1 MEMPDQEDHQTF
13 DDIVDA
19 YYQRV
24 FRGALSVTGD
34 KHLAEEIVQETF
46 LSAFRKFGTFSGKS
60 SVFRWLYAIMLNK
73 HRDHCRKIKLLK
85 RLGLGRTGAEHDR
98 TKSVKSGG
106 PSPYAELA
114 KSEKSQLLR
123 KAVYKLP
130 VKLREV
136 VAMHYFD
143 ELSLSEV
150 AEILD
155 CNLETVKSR
164 LFRSRKRLRQ
174 TLRGKLS

>member
-1 MEMPDQEDHQTF
+1 MPDQRDHQTF
-13 DDIVDA
+13 DEIVDA
-19 YYQRV
+19 YYHRM

-46 LSAFRKFGTFSGKS
+46 LSAFRKFDTFSGRS
-60 SVFRWLYAIMLNK
+60 SVFIWLYTIMLNK

-85 RLGLGRTGAEHDR
+85 RLGFVRADDGVTGSA
-98 TKSVKSGG
+98 TSGSS
-106 PSPYAELA
+106 SPYAELA
-114 KSEKSQLLR
+114 KSEKRELLR
-123 KAVYKLP
+123 EAVYKLP

-143 ELSLSEV
+143 DLSLNEV
-150 AEILD
+150 AKMLD

-174 TLRGKLS
+174 TLRGKLP

>member
-1 MEMPDQEDHQTF
+1 MPDQQDHQSF
-13 DDIVDA
+13 DEIVEL
-19 YYQRV
+19 YYERI

-46 LSAFRKFGTFSGKS
+46 LSAFRKFDTFSGRS
-60 SVFRWLYAIMLNK
+60 SVFSWLYTIMLNK
-73 HRDHCRKIKLLK
+73 HRDHCRRIKLLK
-85 RLGLGRTGAEHDR
+85 RRGFVRTGADPEP
-98 TKSVKSGG
+98 TKTVTTGS

-114 KSEKSQLLR
+114 KSEKSELLR
-123 KAVYKLP
+123 KAVYRLP
-130 VKLREV
+130 IKLREV

-143 ELSLSEV
+143 DLSLSEV
-150 AEILD
+150 AKILD

-174 TLRGKLS
+174 SLRGKLR